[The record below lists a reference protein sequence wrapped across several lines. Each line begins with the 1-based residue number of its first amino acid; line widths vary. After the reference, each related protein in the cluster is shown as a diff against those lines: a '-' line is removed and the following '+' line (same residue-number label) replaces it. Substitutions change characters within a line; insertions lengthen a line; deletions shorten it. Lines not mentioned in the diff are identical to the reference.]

1 MRRVLVLSLVLTAL
15 LPTASCGSSPT
26 SAPPPTAP
34 ITSSPAPGGSSP
46 APEPAG
52 SAPAPLHNPALAGL
66 FTSAQACEVADGAYS
81 TLDTEPQRY
90 IRDGVAAERRGDK
103 AAVARSLE
111 ALRPLFFG
119 LAAIFSDAAAKV
131 TDPAL
136 QAALDDLAA
145 AARKE
150 TTFTTFAEF
159 DQMQGLTAPAEAVL
173 KAQCSRAGYT
183 LKNLA

>member
-1 MRRVLVLSLVLTAL
+1 MRGVLIPSLVLTAL
-15 LPTASCGSSPT
+15 LPTASCGSSPD
-26 SAPPPTAP
+26 SAPPPPPPAP
-34 ITSSPAPGGSSP
+34 PSAPVTSSPVPG
-46 APEPAG
+46 G
-52 SAPAPLHNPALAGL
+52 SAPAPVHNPALAGL

-81 TLDTEPQRY
+81 TLDTEPQRH

-111 ALRPLFFG
+111 ALRPLFYG
-119 LAAIFSDAAAKV
+119 LAATFSDAAAKV

-136 QAALDDLAA
+136 QAALDELAA
-145 AARKE
+145 AAEKE

-173 KAQCSRAGYT
+173 KLQCSRAGYT
-183 LKNLA
+183 LKNLT